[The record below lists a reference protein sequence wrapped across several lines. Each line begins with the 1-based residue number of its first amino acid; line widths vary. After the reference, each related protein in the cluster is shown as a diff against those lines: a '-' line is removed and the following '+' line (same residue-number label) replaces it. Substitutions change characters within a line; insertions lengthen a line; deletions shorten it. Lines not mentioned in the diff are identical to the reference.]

1 MVAMSS
7 SLRREAAVEGS
18 SYHGSSLNIK
28 HVGPRRFTATVE
40 IVRGTRRAVE
50 TVVAAQLEVNA
61 KFETEQLEL
70 PAVEPELPVV
80 CSETPAIKPE
90 AQPSMEVQAPLFS
103 ETDNGWTTP
112 VSDPDSW
119 RDVYEA
125 AADRVYFTFGVGAV
139 RGLSSEQCGQF
150 RSGVTALLRSLG
162 CVGPWSDAGS
172 GVSWIRLLPRTHK
185 VIDPTV
191 RGFRVR
197 KDQPAPT
204 PVKVRGDVRVF
215 AESAGALGAA
225 RDARS
230 KDINGLPS
238 HPAQHQAVQ
247 ERREQRIL
255 DSSYEYPG
263 TVEQRTLAMTL
274 AGRCASLFPKRSEE
288 SRLAYKLG
296 YVASLHSQKA
306 LEHTLYRDQLRECDQ
321 ELLRSVAKALNAA
334 QNATAAVEEAADDSG
349 LDEIEFAA

>member
-1 MVAMSS
+1 MVS
-7 SLRREAAVEGS
+7 
-18 SYHGSSLNIK
+18 IK
-28 HVGPRRFTATVE
+28 HIGPRRFAATVE
-40 IVRGTRRAVE
+40 VVRGTRRAVE
-50 TVVAAQLEVNA
+50 TVVAAQLAVNER
-61 KFETEQLEL
+61 FESEQLSLL
-70 PAVEPELPVV
+70 PAKEPELPAL

-90 AQPSMEVQAPLFS
+90 TLAPVLPSLEVQAPLFP

-119 RDVYEA
+119 RDVYNA

-139 RGLSSEQCGQF
+139 RGLTLQQCGQF

-172 GVSWIRLLPRTHK
+172 GVSWIRLLPRTHR
-185 VIDPTV
+185 VVDPTV

-197 KDQPAPT
+197 KDQPEPT
-204 PVKVRGDVRVF
+204 PVKVRGDVRMF

-230 KDINGLPS
+230 RDINGLPS
-238 HPAQHQAVQ
+238 HPAQHHAMQA
-247 ERREQRIL
+247 RREQRIL

-274 AGRCASLFPKRSEE
+274 AGRCSKLFPPRSEE
-288 SRLAYKLG
+288 GRLAYKLG

-306 LEHTLYRDQLRECDQ
+306 LEHTLYRNQLAEADQD
-321 ELLRSVAKALNAA
+321 LLRRVARALNEA
-334 QNATAAVEEAADDSG
+334 QNATAAVEEAADDSASEAGRSSYGADSG